1 LRNAQEMV
9 KAQAA
14 RLIIEPELT
23 AGRLATEIFSLLDQP
38 QEIEQLS
45 SNARSLGKPNAA
57 RDIVDLIE
65 QAAGPRLKGR
75 AS

>member
-1 LRNAQEMV
+1 MV

-14 RLIIEPELT
+14 RLIVENDLT
-23 AGRLATEIFSLLDQP
+23 ADRLANEIFSLLDSP
-38 QEIEQLS
+38 QQIEQLS
-45 SNARSLGKPNAA
+45 NNARNLGKPNAA
-57 RDIVDLIE
+57 RDIVDLVE